1 MPSLSNPGII
11 NPIQQTTGVLVQ
23 KIRVDYVSF
32 HIARLPLG
40 NFRCRAAA
48 HDELFRFRP
57 RGKKACPQILTG
69 NEEETWDYLSHYGR
83 PKAIGLR

>member
-1 MPSLSNPGII
+1 MPSLSKPGII

-40 NFRCRAAA
+40 NFRCLAAE

-57 RGKKACPQILTG
+57 RGKKPVRKYSQEMKKKLGI
-69 NEEETWDYLSHYGR
+69 
-83 PKAIGLR
+83 I

>member
-1 MPSLSNPGII
+1 MPSLSKPGIVH
-11 NPIQQTTGVLVQ
+11 PIQQTTGVLAQ

-40 NFRCRAAA
+40 NFRCRAAE

-69 NEEETWDYLSHYGR
+69 NEEETLDYLSHYGR